1 MECHCLPVVDLP
13 HTSPLYANYVQDFTS
28 VERFYAHAPTV
39 EQVSRLAGQVTLD
52 PLLRLGVTDVLRG
65 QNRAFGGDKA
75 VEASLDRFAAGAAVI
90 VTGQQVGLF
99 SGPSY
104 TIYKAATALRL
115 AADLTAAG
123 TPSVAIFWLAAEDHD
138 LAEVNHCYWPTRG
151 EPARLELAPER
162 IANRRVGNVPLGEGV
177 TALVERA
184 AGMTEGPARTEVL
197 QALAECYRP
206 GETYSSA
213 FGKLMARIFAGTGLI
228 FLDPMSAELHRLAAP
243 VYRAALE
250 QHGELTKELVE
261 RGKALERAG
270 YHAQVKVT
278 DGNTLLF
285 VNVDGERV
293 PLRARDGGFALGER
307 VVSPAEALKQL
318 GEAPESFSPNA
329 LLRPVVQDSL
339 LPTAAIVAGPAEIA
353 YFAQA
358 SVVYQRLIGR
368 MPVIMPR
375 ASFTLVEPHTARL
388 QRKYGIE
395 FADIFRG
402 QGHLRSKMEQVLLP
416 AELARRLED
425 CEKALRELLAGLREP
440 ISKLDA
446 TLVGALET
454 AESKILYQ
462 FGNLAGKAAHAV
474 AQRSSALDA
483 HERELMGVLYP
494 RGELQE
500 RSLCFLPALAVQGLG
515 LIEEL
520 VRRAAPGGAKHQ
532 VLYL

>member
-1 MECHCLPVVDLP
+1 MECHCLPAVDLP

-123 TPSVAIFWLAAEDHD
+123 TPAVAIFWLAAEDHD

-250 QHGELTKELVE
+250 QHGELTKELTD
-261 RGKALERAG
+261 RGKALEQAG

-278 DGNTLLF
+278 DG
-285 VNVDGERV
+285 EY
-293 PLRARDGGFALGER
+293 A
-307 VVSPAEALKQL
+307 
-318 GEAPESFSPNA
+318 
-329 LLRPVVQDSL
+329 
-339 LPTAAIVAGPAEIA
+339 
-353 YFAQA
+353 
-358 SVVYQRLIGR
+358 
-368 MPVIMPR
+368 
-375 ASFTLVEPHTARL
+375 
-388 QRKYGIE
+388 
-395 FADIFRG
+395 
-402 QGHLRSKMEQVLLP
+402 
-416 AELARRLED
+416 
-425 CEKALRELLAGLREP
+425 ALRERGRRTSPAARARWRIRIRGAG
-440 ISKLDA
+440 
-446 TLVGALET
+446 G
-454 AESKILYQ
+454 
-462 FGNLAGKAAHAV
+462 V
-474 AQRSSALDA
+474 ASGSA
-483 HERELMGVLYP
+483 
-494 RGELQE
+494 
-500 RSLCFLPALAVQGLG
+500 
-515 LIEEL
+515 
-520 VRRAAPGGAKHQ
+520 
-532 VLYL
+532 